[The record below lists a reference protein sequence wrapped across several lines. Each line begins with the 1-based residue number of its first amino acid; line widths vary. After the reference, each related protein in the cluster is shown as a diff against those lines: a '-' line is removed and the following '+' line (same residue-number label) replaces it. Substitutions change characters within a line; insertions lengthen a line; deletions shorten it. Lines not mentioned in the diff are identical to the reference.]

1 MTDNK
6 GLLVV
11 VSAPA
16 GCGKDT
22 ILEQMFKKTENAAY
36 SISATTRAP
45 RQGEIDGIH
54 YHFLTKER
62 FEEMIS
68 NGEVLEYT
76 EYCGNF
82 YGTPKKSVEEL
93 LEKGRDVIL
102 KIEIEGA
109 MNIKRLYPEACLV
122 FILPPSMEVLK
133 SRLKNRGTETEE
145 TIECRTKQAYNEL
158 DAAKNY
164 DYFVVNDTLETA
176 VDDLIAIIR
185 AEKLRKSR
193 NLDVLAAVRGDK

>member
-22 ILEQMFKKTENAAY
+22 ILEQMFKKTDNAAY

-45 RQGEIDGIH
+45 RQGEIDGVH

-62 FEEMIS
+62 FEEMIR
-68 NGEVLEYT
+68 NDEVIEYT

-109 MNIKRLYPEACLV
+109 MNIKRLYSEACLV

-133 SRLKNRGTETEE
+133 NRLKNRGTETEE

-158 DAAKNY
+158 DAAENY
-164 DYFVVNDTLETA
+164 DYFVVNDVLETA

-193 NLDVLAAVRGDK
+193 NLDVLAAVKGDK